1 MKQTEFQTDTIRSIT
16 VFIDANAHSTSKR
29 KKEKLKDT

>member
-1 MKQTEFQTDTIRSIT
+1 MKQTEFQTDAIRSIT
-16 VFIDANAHSTSKR
+16 IFIDANANSTSKR